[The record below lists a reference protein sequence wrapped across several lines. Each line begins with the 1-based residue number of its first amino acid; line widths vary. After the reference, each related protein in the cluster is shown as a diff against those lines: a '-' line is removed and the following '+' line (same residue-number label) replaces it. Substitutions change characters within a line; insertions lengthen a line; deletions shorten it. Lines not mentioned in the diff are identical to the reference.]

1 MTLEEIKDRY
11 SMMDILNRLNIPV
24 KKSFCKCPFH
34 LGDNTASCKIY
45 DKSFFCFGCGK
56 GGDFIYFVELYNNL
70 RFDAACEW
78 ISGETLPRQSRRALA
93 VSSMKRKIMQ
103 DKRKKL
109 WRQLSEISIAGLW
122 NTYLNAEPFSDEW
135 CSAYNQWQIGVYKQ
149 DETMKELGL

>member
-24 KKSFCKCPFH
+24 KKGFCKCPFH

-56 GGDFIYFVELYNNL
+56 GGDFIYFVELYHNL

-78 ISGETLPRQSRRALA
+78 ISGETLPRQSRRTLA
-93 VSSMKRKIMQ
+93 VASMKRKIMQ
-103 DKRKKL
+103 DKREKL
-109 WRQLSEISIAGLW
+109 LRQLSEISLAGFW
-122 NTYLNAEPFSDEW
+122 NTFLSAEPFSDEW
-135 CSAYNQWQIGVYKQ
+135 CNAYNQWQIGVYNQ